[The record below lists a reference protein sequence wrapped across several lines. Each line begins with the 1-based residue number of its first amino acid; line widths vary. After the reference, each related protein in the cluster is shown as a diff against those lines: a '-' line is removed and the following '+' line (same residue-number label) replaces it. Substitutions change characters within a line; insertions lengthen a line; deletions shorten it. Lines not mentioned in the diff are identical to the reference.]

1 MPRGGGAVNR
11 LGLAALAF
19 AILAGVGVATAQ
31 LLGSEPPSPY
41 YYLMPVAAAILLAV
55 PAYLRGPR
63 DPLAPALVFAVIFTV
78 YYVLRPL
85 RVLSTGMVGP
95 AKAAYDIP
103 IAPVMDSIRTALL
116 LASIGVAS
124 FFLGY
129 ISTVRAGA
137 TGHAEREHSP
147 WPVIT
152 RERFH
157 LATVVALSCVCA
169 FLTFLL
175 LKSGGLAAYLGQI
188 GYRQRTFANIAFLT
202 QLSVPVK
209 AALFVALL
217 SRRAAPPHRVT
228 WGVIATLGAFA
239 ATADVFSGGRSN
251 LIVGT
256 TLPALLIVHYAL
268 TPLRARTVLIAGLV
282 LLVIAVG
289 FRVVFRDSQ
298 FSGSSNH
305 SRASLLQESYQRPV
319 DAIVGGHDA
328 IAFDSL
334 ATLNG
339 AYGRT
344 YARRLGST
352 YLDAFTFPVPR
363 ALWPGKPLG
372 GGNAWFTS
380 TYFPG
385 YYGDDHVETSVTL
398 LGEAEANFGLAGV
411 LLVPVLLGAGLA
423 YLYRR
428 TVESLSAK
436 SILVYANVAPY
447 AFTLIRG
454 DAYHSIPSALIA
466 TGASL
471 FVLNYCTTSESA
483 ARARGVDR
491 AALAP
496 DLRNL

>member
-1 MPRGGGAVNR
+1 MPRGGGALSRFHLVA
-11 LGLAALAF
+11 LGLAISAGAGLA
-19 AILAGVGVATAQ
+19 VAE
-31 LLGSEPPSPY
+31 LLGPDPPSPY
-41 YYLMPVAAAILLAV
+41 YYLLPVIAAILLAV
-55 PAYLRGPR
+55 PAYLRASP
-63 DPLAPALVFAVIFTV
+63 DPLSPALVFAVIFTV

-85 RVLSTGMVGP
+85 HILSTGMVGP
-95 AKAAYDIP
+95 AKAAYDVP
-103 IAPVMDSIRTALL
+103 IAAVMDSIRVALL
-116 LASIGVAS
+116 LASVGIAS

-129 ISTVRAGA
+129 IATVRAAPAGA
-137 TGHAEREHSP
+137 PRPEAWS
-147 WPVIT
+147 WPVIA

-157 LATVVALSCVCA
+157 LAMIVAVACVVA
-169 FLTFLL
+169 FLAFLL
-175 LKSGGLAAYLGQI
+175 LRSGGLAAYLAQI

-209 AALFVALL
+209 AVLFVALL
-217 SRRAAPPHRVT
+217 SRRAPGPNRVT
-228 WGVIATLGAFA
+228 WRVIFMLGAFA

-256 TLPALLIVHYAL
+256 LLPALFIVHYAL
-268 TPLRARTVLIAGLV
+268 RPLKARTVLVLGLA
-282 LLVIAVG
+282 LLAIAVS

-305 SRASLLQESYQRPV
+305 SRTSLLQQSYQRPL
-319 DAIVGGHDA
+319 DAVVGGHDA

-344 YARRLGST
+344 YPRRLGLT
-352 YLDAFTFPVPR
+352 YLDALTFPAPR

-385 YYGDDHVETSVTL
+385 YYGADHVETSVTL

-411 LLVPVLLGAGLA
+411 LLMPALLGLGLA
-423 YLYRR
+423 SVYRR
-428 TVESLSAK
+428 TVASLSAT

-447 AFTLIRG
+447 AFTLVRG
-454 DAYHSIPSALIA
+454 DAYHSVPSALIA

-471 FVLNYCTTSESA
+471 FVFNYCTVRFSPATE
-483 ARARGVDR
+483 RRVDPVPR
-491 AALAP
+491 SLGAGSI
-496 DLRNL
+496 